1 MPPAADFLVACA
13 LDAYAAACKASGSW
27 QLRLRRLAMRCGLH
41 GVRVGMVLSAVALGE

>member
-1 MPPAADFLVACA
+1 VACA

-41 GVRVGMVLSAVALGE
+41 GVRVGLVLAAVALGE